1 MKITLLIPFLMV
13 FSSLTASASQNAF
26 CPTNGSIAGRVHH
39 PALKGKKSGTF
50 KYAGNN
56 PASFTYSYSVFNEND
71 PIQFTNAYIIPAL
84 GGKFTLVCEYGA
96 VEARLALHDQYEN
109 TTKCEITSGFTK
121 KVPPGRASGLY
132 EMFYGSTPEDMQVT
146 CTSK

>member
-71 PIQFTNAYIIPAL
+71 PNSIYQRIYYPCTW
-84 GGKFTLVCEYGA
+84 GKIYFSV
-96 VEARLALHDQYEN
+96 
-109 TTKCEITSGFTK
+109 
-121 KVPPGRASGLY
+121 
-132 EMFYGSTPEDMQVT
+132 
-146 CTSK
+146 